1 MVKTGRPKIGLALGS
16 GGAKGLF
23 HIGVIKVLEENN
35 IPIDFIAGSSAGAC
49 IGSFYAVSKS
59 TKNIE
64 KKALPSNW
72 RQLLSLFL
80 YPSLKQGF
88 FKGEKL
94 IKFIESAIGKVH
106 FKDLKIPF
114 SVVVTDLKTGEA
126 VVINKGEVAL
136 AVRASGSL
144 PLIFKPVKMEEMLL
158 VDGGLSMPVPVSVV
172 KKMGA
177 DLIIAVNLEASYF
190 NGYNSSYNNNKN
202 YGFYKVAD
210 TSIKVLRHQLSYLNA
225 READIV
231 VSPKMGEVRWGKI
244 IRGNGKVVIA
254 EGEETMRKLIP
265 QLKDLIRRKSG
276 DIK

>member
-1 MVKTGRPKIGLALGS
+1 MAEHGRPKIGLALGS

-94 IKFIESAIGKVH
+94 IKFIENAIGKVH

-177 DLIIAVNLEASYF
+177 DLIIAV
-190 NGYNSSYNNNKN
+190 YNNNKN

-244 IRGNGKVVIA
+244 IRDNGKAVIA